1 MYNNNHG
8 TLQHMT
14 EIFKTTLLSK
24 SVGGVT
30 QRTPLIQCRSYLVS
44 HELSSAGSWRGRK
57 FWGSIAQ
64 GCSNKPQKW
73 SRAPLSV
80 SCVLWLKLLRLLSY
94 ACPHFGFFSTNIFA
108 KMLNYFLS
116 QCWFCHWCNTANRV
130 PAIWPSAKTKLFIV
144 TEKLSIFIVIHKVC
158 CQKPKRFHM
167 RAARGYETD
176 KYRLEQDERFHNT
189 NKTTRVLTS
198 FTPSINI

>member
-1 MYNNNHG
+1 MEPCNTWRKSSKLLCWVNQWVEWHSAHLSYSAVV
-8 TLQHMT
+8 TWFHMNYHQ
-14 EIFKTTLLSK
+14 LAA
-24 SVGGVT
+24 GVAES
-30 QRTPLIQCRSYLVS
+30 L
-44 HELSSAGSWRGRK
+44 
-57 FWGSIAQ
+57 GSIAQ
-64 GCSNKPQKW
+64 DCSNKPQKW

-94 ACPHFGFFSTNIFA
+94 ACPHFGFFSTNIIA

-158 CQKPKRFHM
+158 CQKPKHFHM

-176 KYRLEQDERFHNT
+176 KYSLEQDERFHKT

-198 FTPSINI
+198 FTPSKNI